1 MAFGFGFNKQK
12 VLGTAEK
19 YVQQGKLQNAIAE
32 YAKVV
37 KADPKD
43 LTVLNTIGDL
53 YARLGDG
60 DKAVDYFKQVGDTY
74 ASEGFTVKAIAVY
87 KKIGKIKTSLEGTLK
102 LAELYTQQGLFND
115 ARAQYLQVAE
125 EFLRNGELDQAVRI
139 FQKTLEMDPEN
150 VAMKLRLGDV
160 YVRLNRKNEA
170 WQIFNQAAELLRSH
184 GSLEAAD
191 DVLKRMQELDPKNG
205 STMLL
210 RGRNNLEAGDAVAAI
225 QCFETIPDLDQN
237 AEGLRDLMQAYLKVN
252 RIPEAGIVAHKLC
265 TVHNDVAA
273 LATYAD
279 ALMETGAYADALRLY
294 QQNSERLLA
303 ANTGKVQEHLH
314 SLIGHMREDRAA
326 LQSILD
332 LLVKSGD
339 TSHSSEV
346 IELLAHASVQ
356 HGELEKARDLY
367 LQLAA
372 LEPENPLH
380 TRNYQ
385 QVVAMIGAKETTQ
398 PITSEEGALMV
409 DELEALAPFVDQ
421 HYSEEVLNKVR
432 AALTDAELFVSYN
445 MPEKALGPLLAALPV
460 APRDLRLNQRLAS
473 LHTRTGRFAD
483 AAMCCRTLQSVYS
496 DAGHHDE
503 ASRYAELADKYESRA
518 AQAAQAAQPAAQQE
532 TVHPEEAHVEV
543 EPASQPLPAW
553 PASAPPAAHAEEF
566 TVAPHEEPAA
576 EPFATPEFAVAA
588 TPVEGDGAIDISD
601 EWEGAVAEPAHQ
613 EPELVVE
620 RPPVTGPVADT
631 VEEIRFYLQNS
642 MVDEARA
649 TLYKLETQTHD
660 PAVLAAMRAE
670 IAEHILRHEAA
681 PAPPEPE
688 VIEIE
693 DAPLSCEEV
702 SEAVEEAQP
711 EAALA
716 DLDVPDDLPVVEPEP
731 EPYEIAEP
739 VMSAEPAAYEAI
751 VPPPPAHHIDSLQDF
766 VSDLE
771 AALPEDFG
779 PPMDPVAAPEAAL
792 EHPAPVYEPEPVW
805 EPEPAMA
812 SAPEVIESSDLPFY
826 DEVPPP
832 SPAAPMAP
840 GFAASGMAAAA
851 AAPAPAAT
859 APTAMAAAGADLND
873 IFDELK
879 AELED
884 GSESAAEDPENHYNL
899 GVAFRE
905 MGLVDEAI
913 GELQKVCQ
921 AVDRGVTFPQT
932 MQAYTWL
939 AHCFL
944 DKGVPEASVRWYEK
958 ALKLPTIDQE
968 ARTALHYELGSAY
981 EAANN
986 RRAALAHYMEA
997 YGANIDYRDVAER
1010 IHALKS

>member
-32 YAKVV
+32 YAKIV

-184 GSLEAAD
+184 GSLEAAE

-210 RGRNNLEAGDAVAAI
+210 RGRNSLEAGDAAAAI
-225 QCFETIPDLDQN
+225 QCFEKIPDLDQN
-237 AEGLRDLMQAYLKVN
+237 AEGLRDLMQAYLKVS
-252 RIPEAGIVAHKLC
+252 RLPEAGVVANKLC
-265 TVHNDVAA
+265 TVHNDVQA

-294 QQNSERLLA
+294 QQNSDRLLA

-314 SLIGHMREDRAA
+314 SLIGHMRDDRAA

-367 LQLAA
+367 LQLATV
-372 LEPENPLH
+372 EPENPLH

-460 APRDLRLNQRLAS
+460 APRDQRLNQRLAS

-483 AAMCCRTLQSVYS
+483 AAMCSRTLQSVYS

-518 AQAAQAAQPAAQQE
+518 AQAAQVAQPAVVEQGA
-532 TVHPEEAHVEV
+532 THPEEAHAGV
-543 EPASQPLPAW
+543 EPASQHLPAW
-553 PASAPPAAHAEEF
+553 PAAAPPSAHAKEF
-566 TVAPHEEPAA
+566 AVAPHEEPAA
-576 EPFATPEFAVAA
+576 EPFAAPEFAVAA
-588 TPVEGDGAIDISD
+588 TPAEGDGAIDISD
-601 EWEGAVAEPAHQ
+601 EWEGAVAEPVPQ
-613 EPELVVE
+613 EAEPVVE
-620 RPPVTGPVADT
+620 RAPVTGPVADT

-681 PAPPEPE
+681 PAASEAE

-693 DAPLSCEEV
+693 DAPLSYEEV
-702 SEAVEEAQP
+702 PEPVEEAQP

-716 DLDVPDDLPVVEPEP
+716 ELDLPDALPEP
-731 EPYEIAEP
+731 EPYEVAEP
-739 VMSAEPAAYEAI
+739 VMSAEPAAHEAKA
-751 VPPPPAHHIDSLQDF
+751 PPPAHHIDSLQDF

-771 AALPEDFG
+771 AVLPEDFG
-779 PPMDPVAAPEAAL
+779 PPMDPVVPPPAAPE
-792 EHPAPVYEPEPVW
+792 HPVPVYEPEPAW

-812 SAPEVIESSDLPFY
+812 SAPEVIESSDVPVY

-832 SPAAPMAP
+832 PAALPMAP

-851 AAPAPAAT
+851 AAPAPVAA
-859 APTAMAAAGADLND
+859 APTARAAAGADLND

-879 AELED
+879 AELDD

-958 ALKLPTIDQE
+958 ALKLPTIDEE

>member
-60 DKAVDYFKQVGDTY
+60 DKAVDYFRQVGDTY

-184 GSLEAAD
+184 GSLEAAE

-205 STMLL
+205 STLLL
-210 RGRNNLEAGDAVAAI
+210 RGRNNLEAGDAAAAI
-225 QCFETIPDLDQN
+225 QCLERIPDLDQN
-237 AEGLRDLMQAYLKVN
+237 AEGLRDLMQAYLKVS
-252 RIPEAGIVAHKLC
+252 RIPEAGVVANKLC
-265 TVHNDVAA
+265 TVHNDVQA

-294 QQNSERLLA
+294 QHNSDRLLA

-314 SLIGHMREDRAA
+314 SLIGHVREDRAA
-326 LQSILD
+326 LQAILD

-356 HGELEKARDLY
+356 QGELAKARDLY
-367 LQLAA
+367 LQLATV
-372 LEPENPLH
+372 EPENPLH

-398 PITSEEGALMV
+398 PISSEEGALMV

-483 AAMCCRTLQSVYS
+483 AAMCCRTLRGIYS

-503 ASRYAELADKYESRA
+503 ASRYNDLADKYESRA
-518 AQAAQAAQPAAQQE
+518 AQAAQVAQA
-532 TVHPEEAHVEV
+532 VHPAVADAAHAEEMHAGAETATGH
-543 EPASQPLPAW
+543 LPAW
-553 PASAPPAAHAEEF
+553 PASAPPPAHAAEF
-566 TVAPHEEPAA
+566 AVAPHE

-588 TPVEGDGAIDISD
+588 TPAEGDGAIDISE
-601 EWEGAVAEPAHQ
+601 EWEGAVAEPVHQ
-613 EPELVVE
+613 EPEPVAA
-620 RPPVTGPVADT
+620 RPPVTGPVMDT

-649 TLYKLETQTHD
+649 TLYKLETQTQD

-681 PAPPEPE
+681 PAPPEAE

-693 DAPLSCEEV
+693 DAPLSYEEV
-702 SEAVEEAQP
+702 PEPGEGAQP
-711 EAALA
+711 EAELA
-716 DLDVPDDLPVVEPEP
+716 ELEVPDDLPVAEPE
-731 EPYEIAEP
+731 EVAEP
-739 VMSAEPAAYEAI
+739 VMSAEPAVHEAMA
-751 VPPPPAHHIDSLQDF
+751 PPPAHHIDSLQDF

-771 AALPEDFG
+771 AVLPEDFG
-779 PPMDPVAAPEAAL
+779 PPMEPVAQPPAAP
-792 EHPAPVYEPEPVW
+792 EHPAPVYEPEPAW

-812 SAPEVIESSDLPFY
+812 SAPEVIEWSDVPVY

-832 SPAAPMAP
+832 SATAPMAP

-851 AAPAPAAT
+851 AARAPVAA
-859 APTAMAAAGADLND
+859 APTERAAAGADLND

-958 ALKLPTIDQE
+958 ALKLPTIDEE